1 MTRRRDCSTKKKN
14 TERGLASPLLINV
27 AELLRRAGSVRD
39 VGRRIDAEVFSFDD
53 PRIAADA
60 QVEVGLTLEALTD
73 GIVVHGRLG
82 ADWVAEC
89 RRCLRQLSGR
99 SEIEVQ
105 ELYQAVVS
113 DPDAYPIVGEQL
125 DLLEMV
131 RENLL
136 LAVPSAPLC
145 KSDCPGL
152 CPQCGADL
160 QTTRCGCSN
169 KAGDDRWAVLDQLKI
184 DQSRPTAE

>member
-27 AELLRRAGSVRD
+27 AELLRRAGSVRE

-99 SEIEVQ
+99 SEIEVH